1 MAEEAIERADI
12 MGINEQKKGKSTI
25 SSELTL

>member
-1 MAEEAIERADI
+1 MAEEAIEKANI

-25 SSELTL
+25 SPELAL